1 MCCRS
6 HSTVKCMVTVELMYQ
21 LLHQVTLAMSHCE
34 LCVTT
39 LMYFYILCLISVSLK
54 LQLSFHSVLYLMVKL
69 VLCGLEFQKVPKLL
83 NLVVDVYILVVIRN
97 MPSLHT
103 HTHTHTPIHTHTHS
117 LPAII
122 LPSVGAVF
130 CTGHI
135 RNHRLSTHRRQSNT
149 DSLYVSVTFCR
160 HV

>member
-1 MCCRS
+1 VCCRS

-54 LQLSFHSVLYLMVKL
+54 LQLSFHSVLYLTVKL

-83 NLVVDVYILVVIRN
+83 SLVVDVYILVVIRN

-103 HTHTHTPIHTHTHS
+103 HTHTPTHTHTHTLTPSHYSSICRSSIWYRPHSQPS
-117 LPAII
+117 LVNAPK
-122 LPSVGAVF
+122 
-130 CTGHI
+130 TK
-135 RNHRLSTHRRQSNT
+135 
-149 DSLYVSVTFCR
+149 
-160 HV
+160 